1 MKLTPFRILLL
12 WLLAMGAGVA
22 IVWHSRFVAD
32 MSFFLPSR
40 PSAEQQVLVEQMQD
54 GAVSRLLM
62 LAIEGGDEA
71 ARAQASKD
79 LRQALVQS
87 RLFQSVQNGEMAAL
101 DAERDFLLRWRYVL
115 SPAVTPERFTEAGLR
130 EAIGRSIDLI
140 SSPIGQ
146 RLKPYLLQ
154 DPTGEVLEVLSQLQP
169 GSEPRLA
176 GGVWASTDG
185 RRALLLAQTRA
196 AGSDTDGQE
205 QAITQ
210 AQALFDALPQA
221 RAQGL
226 SLVLSGPG
234 MFAVQS
240 RETVRSEVSRT
251 STLGMLGIALVLA
264 WVYRSPRTL
273 ALGLL
278 PVATAALAGIVCVS
292 LVFGNVHGITIGF
305 GAALIGEAV
314 DYAIYFCIQSGRIG
328 LAHWRAHFW
337 PTIRLG
343 VLTSALG
350 FGALLF
356 AGFPGLAQLGLYALS
371 GVVTAA
377 LMTRFVLPR
386 LAGARGV
393 SVSPPGAI
401 ARTTQGWLAHVQR
414 LRWPLLLLALLGT
427 GYLLAQRGE
436 LWSNNLSA
444 LSMVRAQ
451 DAQKDAHLRTD
462 LGAPDARYLVL
473 VRGAALEGV
482 LQGAEQAGSRLQT
495 LVDQGLIGGFDSP
508 ARFVPSQRT
517 QAARL
522 AALPA
527 AEPLRAALVP
537 ALDGLPLS
545 PARLSPFVD
554 AVEAARHAPW
564 LQPQDLDGTALAL
577 ALHSLLSHGPQGW
590 SAMLPLRPAQ
600 HANAGDEADIP
611 VQALRAALAGT
622 PAVVVDL
629 KGEFEQMY
637 GDYLRQAIWLSLG
650 GVAAIALLLAA
661 QLRSPRRL
669 ARVLLALA
677 ITVVLVVAGL
687 HLLGVRLHLLHLVG
701 ILLIVAVGSNYALF
715 FDQIQADGGL
725 SPDVW
730 LSMGTAALTTAIGF
744 GALALSG
751 VPVLQ
756 ALGSTVAP
764 GVPLAMLVSA
774 ALIPPHR
781 KTH

>member
-1 MKLTPFRILLL
+1 MKITPLRILLL

-71 ARAQASKD
+71 ARAQASKA
-79 LRQALVQS
+79 LRRALMGGGN
-87 RLFQSVQNGEMAAL
+87 FQSVQNGEMAAL

-115 SPAVTPERFTEAGLR
+115 SPAVTPEHFTEAGLR
-130 EAIGRSIDLI
+130 QAIGRSIDLI

-154 DPTGEVLEVLSQLQP
+154 DPTGEVLEVLTQLQP

-176 GGVWASTDG
+176 GGVWASADG

-210 AQALFDALPQA
+210 AQALFAALPQA
-221 RAQGL
+221 RGL
-226 SLVLSGPG
+226 QLVLSGPG

-305 GAALIGEAV
+305 GSALIGEAV
-314 DYAIYFCIQSGRIG
+314 DYAIYFCIQSGRVG
-328 LAHWRAHFW
+328 LAQWRAHFW

-371 GVVTAA
+371 GVLTAA

-393 SVSPPGAI
+393 AVSPPGVI
-401 ARTTQGWLAHVQR
+401 ARSTQGWLAQAQR
-414 LRWPLLLLALLGT
+414 LRWPLLLLALLAM
-427 GYLLAQRGE
+427 GYLLAQRGQ
-436 LWSNNLSA
+436 LWSNDLSA

-451 DAQKDAHLRTD
+451 DAQKDAHLRGD

-473 VRGAALEGV
+473 VRAPQLQAV
-482 LQGAEQAGSRLQT
+482 LQGAEQAGERLQR
-495 LVDQGLIGGFDSP
+495 LVQQGLIGGFDSP
-508 ARFVPSQRT
+508 ARFVPSERT

-527 AEPLRAALVP
+527 AEPLRAALAP

-545 PARLSPFVD
+545 PARLAPFVD
-554 AVEAARHAPW
+554 AVEAARHQPW
-564 LQPQDLDGTALAL
+564 LLPQDLDGTALAL
-577 ALHSLLSHGPQGW
+577 ALHSLLAHGPQGW

-600 HANAGDEADIP
+600 PGNGEGDGADIP
-611 VQALRAALAGT
+611 VPALRAALAGT
-622 PAVVVDL
+622 PAVVMDL

-637 GDYLRQAIWLSLG
+637 GDYLRQAIWLSLC

-669 ARVLLALA
+669 ARVLLTLA
-677 ITVVLVVAGL
+677 ITVALVVAGL

-701 ILLIVAVGSNYALF
+701 LLLIVAVGSNYALF
-715 FDQIQADGGL
+715 FDQVQADGGL
-725 SPDVW
+725 PPDVW
-730 LSMGTAALTTAIGF
+730 LSMATAVLTTAIGF

-764 GVPLAMLVSA
+764 GVLLAMLVSA
-774 ALIPPHR
+774 ALIPPTPR
-781 KTH
+781 TA